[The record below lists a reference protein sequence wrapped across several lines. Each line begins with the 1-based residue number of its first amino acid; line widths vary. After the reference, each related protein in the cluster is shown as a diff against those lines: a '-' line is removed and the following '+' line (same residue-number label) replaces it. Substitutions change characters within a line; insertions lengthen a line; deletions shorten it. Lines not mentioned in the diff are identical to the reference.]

1 MAELFDLAA
10 DSKTSGISV
19 PCNWFRVLSFGLFV
33 GFFLDGLGS
42 FCDFL
47 PVPLL

>member
-1 MAELFDLAA
+1 MAELFALAA
-10 DSKTSGISV
+10 DSNTSGNPV
-19 PCNWFRVLSFGLFV
+19 PCNWFWVLRFGLFV
-33 GFFLDGLGS
+33 GFLVDGMGS

>member
-10 DSKTSGISV
+10 DSNTSGNSV
-19 PCNWFRVLSFGLFV
+19 PCNWFWVLSFGLFV
-33 GFFLDGLGS
+33 GFFLDGIGS

>member
-10 DSKTSGISV
+10 DSNTRGNSV
-19 PCNWFRVLSFGLFV
+19 PCNWFWVLSFGHFV
-33 GFFLDGLGS
+33 GFFLDGVGS
-42 FCDFL
+42 FWDFL

>member
-10 DSKTSGISV
+10 DSKTSGNSV
-19 PCNWFRVLSFGLFV
+19 HCNWFWVLRFGLFEGLFV
-33 GFFLDGLGS
+33 DGIGS

>member
-1 MAELFDLAA
+1 MAEVFNLAGDA
-10 DSKTSGISV
+10 KTSGNSV
-19 PCNWFRVLSFGLFV
+19 PCNWFWVHSFGLFV
-33 GFFLDGLGS
+33 GFFLDGVGS